1 MQYILLATMT
11 ARAVFTGSAY
21 AQFSGNSGA
30 KTPLQLPY
38 EQEEQVQKDNERAYN
53 ATMKRLK
60 SQGPTGANADPW
72 RNVRPAGQ
80 PDGRR

>member
-1 MQYILLATMT
+1 MKYILLATMT
-11 ARAVFTGSAY
+11 AMAVFTGPAY

-30 KTPLQLPY
+30 KTPLQLQY
-38 EQEEQVQKDNERAYN
+38 EQEEQAQKDNERQYN
-53 ATMKRLK
+53 ATMKRLRAQEPTNSK
-60 SQGPTGANADPW
+60 SDPW

>member
-1 MQYILLATMT
+1 MRYILLAATT
-11 ARAVFTGSAY
+11 AMAVLAGPAY
-21 AQFSGNSGA
+21 AQFGGNSGA
-30 KTPLQLPY
+30 KTPLQLQY

-80 PDGRR
+80 PGSKR